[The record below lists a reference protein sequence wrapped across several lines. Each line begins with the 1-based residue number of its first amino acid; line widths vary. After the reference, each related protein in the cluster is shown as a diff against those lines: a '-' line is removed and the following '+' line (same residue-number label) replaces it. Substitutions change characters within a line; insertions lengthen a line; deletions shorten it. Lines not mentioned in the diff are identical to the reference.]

1 MVKLLSYIAAL
12 SFSVS
17 LFAAESSD
25 SSLFLRAVAE
35 YSEQKIDSAYVKF
48 LKLYED
54 NPKDD
59 AVNYYLG
66 LCEFSLRNQEA
77 AEAHFK
83 QAIQLD
89 TANVWYKHTLTSF
102 YDAVGDKVKF
112 ADSAEEMMK
121 LKPSLYNTPFVI
133 TSIADAR
140 YSQRR
145 ANDALELYDKALE
158 MDPDYVPAQ
167 FGRMETLYVQQ
178 NYPPFFAALD
188 KFISNP
194 IIKPELKSAY
204 LEAFFQNMSSEI
216 YWVWGEQ
223 LEKLVDVCV
232 DLHPEEL
239 KARELKMNLLYIK
252 EDWDGI
258 YAECAKIAEIA
269 LKLSDKEN
277 AAMAYS
283 MEGDVAYQQGDR
295 KRAFKAYQNAIEVNP
310 DYAPALNNYA
320 YYLSEEKKSL
330 KKAEKMSARTI
341 ELEPDNATYRDTYGW
356 ILFLLGRAEEA
367 KPHFKH
373 AMLYGGRDSS
383 VVLEHYS
390 KVLEA
395 LGETELSNYYKSLA
409 DYKKEQGK

>member
-17 LFAAESSD
+17 LFAAENSD

-356 ILFLLGRAEEA
+356 ILFLLGRAEDA

-373 AMLYGGRDSS
+373 AMLYGGRDNS